1 MGLKRDWPGKR
12 LEMRE
17 QDRYKLRRRLDEE
30 LRPFREAAKVR
41 NPTNGLLR
49 VVRRALGIPMAEIAR
64 EMDVVE
70 SVVYAFENSE
80 VKGAVKMASLARA
93 AEALGCQLV
102 YGIVPRYGQTFEEM
116 AEERDWREVLG
127 RREREDRERKDRDQ
141 GSGVRDQER
150 ASGSQVSGFSSGP
163 SALGAADLVQF
174 EETEDAL
181 AAGAGVGQEDGD
193 AAGAGGGLGDLVR
206 MGIAVG

>member
-1 MGLKRDWPGKR
+1 LARLEMGLKRDWPGKR

-127 RREREDRERKDRDQ
+127 RRERKDRDQ

-193 AAGAGGGLGDLVR
+193 AAGAGAGLGDLVR